1 VWRLDQVGA
10 AERVPVATGIRL
22 PGRIEVTSGLSTG
35 DRVVTAGTHKVSP
48 GAPLRVADT
57 TDGTAPTATP

>member
-1 VWRLDQVGA
+1 VASTVRGSAGA
-10 AERVPVATGIRL
+10 G
-22 PGRIEVTSGLSTG
+22 PGSTAIEVTSGLSTG